1 MANLAEMANVFQSHI
16 KILIRQWHGNVI
28 KVIFEIVHFITLN
41 NPEHGAEIVTKYL
54 GYHQKIRRPDFLKTL
69 EYPNGLELDIYY
81 GFAIEVQGEQHEN
94 MSNSFIEA
102 IPINLLN
109 SKSGINSR

>member
-1 MANLAEMANVFQSHI
+1 MEIAFQINTMIANKIGMDLVINNHIWKAVPSNVQQRSWSV
-16 KILIRQWHGNVI
+16 L
-28 KVIFEIVHFITLN
+28 
-41 NPEHGAEIVTKYL
+41 
-54 GYHQKIRRPDFLKTL
+54 RRPDFLKTL

-81 GFAIEVQGEQHEN
+81 GFAFEVQGEQHEN